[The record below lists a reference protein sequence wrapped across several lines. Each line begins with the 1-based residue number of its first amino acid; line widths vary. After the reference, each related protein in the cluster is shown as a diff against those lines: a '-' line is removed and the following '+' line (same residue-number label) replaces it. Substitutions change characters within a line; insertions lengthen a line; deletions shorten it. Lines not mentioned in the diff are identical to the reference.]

1 VLSKLLPCIYE
12 NPINLV
18 HFFFIFT
25 MDTTFSRLSFF
36 SFFACRGSVIPSP
49 ILSMDAPFFH
59 LALLVFACLGSSFPS
74 LFGYWII

>member
-1 VLSKLLPCIYE
+1 
-12 NPINLV
+12 
-18 HFFFIFT
+18 
-25 MDTTFSRLSFF
+25 MDTPFSRLSFF

-74 LFGYWII
+74 LFGYWIM